1 MLETLTTIGAA
12 LFMTN
17 FWSNWRYGFF
27 DYFCALVAV
36 AGAFAAPALLE
47 SLAPEAAELGIFG
60 AESGGALLGCLIY
73 DALAVG
79 RR

>member
-1 MLETLTTIGAA
+1 MFDALLTIGAA
-12 LFMTN
+12 LFMTK

-36 AGAFAAPALLE
+36 AGAFAAPLLFE

-73 DALAVG
+73 DALAG
-79 RR
+79 ARR